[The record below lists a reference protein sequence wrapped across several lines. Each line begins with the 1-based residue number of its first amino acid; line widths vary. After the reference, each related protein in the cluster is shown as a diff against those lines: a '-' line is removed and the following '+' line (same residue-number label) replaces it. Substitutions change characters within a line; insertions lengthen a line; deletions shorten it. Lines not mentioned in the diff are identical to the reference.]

1 MALLEDTA
9 TKLAQRAMELI
20 VKTGDETIEQRVAD
34 EIGASSPTL
43 QETYLTAMRILK
55 AERRGLLLL
64 DKYDRGEDIPVAQI
78 SAQPQDDGGH

>member
-34 EIGASSPTL
+34 EIGVRHGRVHLSLVRVTF
-43 QETYLTAMRILK
+43 
-55 AERRGLLLL
+55 
-64 DKYDRGEDIPVAQI
+64 
-78 SAQPQDDGGH
+78 